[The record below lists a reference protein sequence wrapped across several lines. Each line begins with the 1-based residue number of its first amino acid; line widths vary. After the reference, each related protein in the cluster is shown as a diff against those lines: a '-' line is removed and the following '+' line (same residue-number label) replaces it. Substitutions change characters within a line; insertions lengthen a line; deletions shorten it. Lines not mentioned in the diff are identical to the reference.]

1 MVNRYFIKYR
11 RYIVYMLVA
20 LVFASCKD
28 QQKSSSFFVG
38 AASQNINPDIGA
50 FIAGDKNDRHFT
62 GIHDSIFVKAMV
74 VSDANNQMAILTFDC
89 IGLLYPILLDIRKEA
104 ALQIPATTLNPAN
117 IMMASTHTHS
127 GPDVVGI
134 WGLNL
139 MSSGV
144 DTQYM
149 KRLVQNAV
157 AVIVTALKNK
167 QPATLHYAAT
177 TFGDEW
183 VYNISEKEELDR
195 SVSILQFKDVNGK
208 SIATLTNFACH
219 PTIMDGSNSLVSSD
233 YVFGMYKQLNK
244 TFGGENL
251 FLQGSIGGWVQP
263 EYEEKTFE
271 RAEKRGSELA
281 GAVDKALKNSTAD
294 TETTIQ
300 FKSKVFNLPVTNAGF
315 KQLSAAGII
324 NRPIADSVS
333 TEIAWFSIG
342 HAQFV
347 THPGE
352 TVPAYSIQS
361 KKIMNGKG
369 PKFVIGLGMDALGY
383 ILKPSFFGTDTSIHH
398 KDYLTGMS
406 IGKDA
411 GPIMMKNIELLAKEK

>member
-1 MVNRYFIKYR
+1 MKLFYYLFIGF
-11 RYIVYMLVA
+11 VLVSYTNKKSG
-20 LVFASCKD
+20 ASA
-28 QQKSSSFFVG
+28 FVVG
-38 AASQNINPDIGA
+38 AASQNINPDTGA
-50 FIAGDKNDRHFT
+50 FIAGGKNDRHFT

-74 VSDANNQMAILTFDC
+74 VSDANNQIAILTFDC
-89 IGLLYPILLDIRKEA
+89 IGLLYPALLDIRKEV
-104 ALQIPATTLNPAN
+104 ALQIPSTSLNPAN

-134 WGLNL
+134 WGPNQ

-167 QPATLHYAAT
+167 QPATLYYAVT

-183 VYNISEKEELDR
+183 VYNISEKGELDR

-244 TFGGENL
+244 TLGGENL
-251 FLQGSIGGWVQP
+251 FIQGSIGGWVQP

-271 RAEKRGSELA
+271 RAEKRGSEL
-281 GAVDKALKNSTAD
+281 GVAVEKALKNSTAD
-294 TETTIQ
+294 TETAIRY
-300 FKSKVFNLPVTNAGF
+300 KSKVFNLPVTNTGF

-361 KKIMNGKG
+361 KKLMNGKG

-383 ILKPSFFGTDTSIHH
+383 ILKPSFFGTDTSIYH
-398 KDYLTGMS
+398 KGYLTGMS

>member
-1 MVNRYFIKYR
+1 MKLFYYLFIGF
-11 RYIVYMLVA
+11 VLVSYTNKKSG
-20 LVFASCKD
+20 ASA
-28 QQKSSSFFVG
+28 FFVG
-38 AASQNINPDIGA
+38 AASQNINPGTGA
-50 FIAGDKNDRHFT
+50 FIAGGKNDRHFT
-62 GIHDSIFVKAMV
+62 GIHDSIFVKAIV

-104 ALQIPATTLNPAN
+104 ALQIPSTSLNPAN

-134 WGLNL
+134 WGANQ
-139 MSSGV
+139 MTSGV
-144 DTQYM
+144 DSQYM

-157 AVIVTALKNK
+157 AVIVTAIKNK

-183 VYNISEKEELDR
+183 VYNISETGELDR
-195 SVSILQFKDVNGK
+195 SVSILQFKDVDEK

-233 YVFGMYKQLNK
+233 YVFGMYKRLNK

-271 RAEKRGSELA
+271 RAEKRGSEL
-281 GAVDKALKNSTAD
+281 GVAVEKALKNSTAD

-300 FKSKVFNLPVTNAGF
+300 FKSKVFNLPVTNIGF

-342 HAQFV
+342 NAQFV

-352 TVPAYSIQS
+352 TVPAYSFQS
-361 KKIMNGKG
+361 KKLMNGKG

-398 KDYLTGMS
+398 TDYLTGMS

-411 GPIMMKNIELLAKEK
+411 GPILMKNIELLAKEK